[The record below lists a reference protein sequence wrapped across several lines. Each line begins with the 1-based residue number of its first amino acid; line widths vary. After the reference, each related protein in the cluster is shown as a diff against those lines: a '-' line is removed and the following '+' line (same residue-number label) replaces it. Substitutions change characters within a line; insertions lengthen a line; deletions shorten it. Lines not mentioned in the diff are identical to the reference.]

1 MAGDHLRRLWAEHGV
16 VAPSFDV
23 FTGDAYLDIIPTAL
37 QDPSFLT
44 DPRRLPMRP
53 VPFAEPGA
61 TLPAWVGRSDRPLV
75 YLTLGTVVATDD
87 VLRPVVDGLG
97 ELDADVLL
105 ALGAAD
111 GATLGSIPRNVHVE
125 DFVDQPAVLA
135 HADLAVHHGGS
146 GTILG
151 ALTHGVPQLILPK
164 GADQFWNADAMVRAD
179 LAAVLEPSDITPE
192 TVARAAVAELGNV
205 RPSALAVA
213 DEIAAMPDPA
223 EVLDQLVSRF
233 GAGSGETTAA

>member
-1 MAGDHLRRLWAEHGV
+1 MPRDARRATDIEMGGRLFIDIAGRRTAADLAPHLRRRRPDLVVYEPYDLGAAVAAHLAGIPAVCHALSPRLPEGLVRAMAGDHLRRLWAEHGV

-44 DPRRLPMRP
+44 DPRRLPVRP

-61 TLPAWVGRSDRPLV
+61 TLPAWVGRGRPLV

-105 ALGAAD
+105 ALGAPTAQR
-111 GATLGSIPRNVHVE
+111 SVVPPNVHVE
-125 DFVDQPAVLA
+125 TFVDQPAVLA

-151 ALTHGVPQLILPK
+151 ALT
-164 GADQFWNADAMVRAD
+164 
-179 LAAVLEPSDITPE
+179 
-192 TVARAAVAELGNV
+192 
-205 RPSALAVA
+205 RPCRS
-213 DEIAAMPDPA
+213 
-223 EVLDQLVSRF
+223 
-233 GAGSGETTAA
+233 

>member
-1 MAGDHLRRLWAEHGV
+1 MQAMVGDHLARLWAEHGV
-16 VAPSFDV
+16 IDPSFDV
-23 FTGDAYLDIIPTAL
+23 FTGDAYVDIFPTVL
-37 QDPSFLT
+37 QEPSFVA
-44 DPRRLPMRP
+44 DPRRVPLRP

-75 YLTLGTVVATDD
+75 YLTLGTVVATDE
-87 VLRPVVDGLG
+87 VLRPIIDGLG

-105 ALGAAD
+105 ALGSAD

-151 ALTHGVPQLILPK
+151 ALSHGVPQLILPK
-164 GADQFWNADAMVRAD
+164 GADQFWNADMMALAD
-179 LAAVLEPSDITPE
+179 LAAVLEPSAITPDAI
-192 TVARAAVAELGNV
+192 TRAAGAELGNV
-205 RPSALAVA
+205 RPIRA
-213 DEIAAMPDPA
+213 
-223 EVLDQLVSRF
+223 RRCR
-233 GAGSGETTAA
+233 